1 MSDLMVPKKERELQ
15 KLSTR
20 VLELLSF
27 YIENELFGI
36 PLKEVLEVLKTVEP
50 VPVPFSS
57 SAIRG
62 IINVRGEIIPVL
74 DLKKII
80 GLKGTK
86 AENRIVILES
96 QKGKVGVLVDDV
108 YGVIRLDEER
118 LEPNPMM
125 GRYGKFVRNVAYIDG
140 TLISIL
146 DFERIAESV

>member
-1 MSDLMVPKKERELQ
+1 MSDLMVPKKEKEIQ
-15 KLSTR
+15 GQSTKI
-20 VLELLSF
+20 LELLSF

-74 DLKKII
+74 DLKRII
-80 GLKGTK
+80 GLSG
-86 AENRIVILES
+86 ANVENRIIILDS
-96 QKGKVGVLVDDV
+96 QKGKVGILVDNV
-108 YGVIRLDEER
+108 YGVIRLDEEK

-125 GRYGKFVRNVAYIDG
+125 GEHGKFVRNVAYIDG